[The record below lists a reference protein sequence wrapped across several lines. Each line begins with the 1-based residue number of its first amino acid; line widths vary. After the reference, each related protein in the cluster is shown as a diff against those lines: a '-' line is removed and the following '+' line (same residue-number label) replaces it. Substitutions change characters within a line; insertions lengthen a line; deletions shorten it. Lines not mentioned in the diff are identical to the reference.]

1 MARFFIDRPIFAWV
15 IAIMVMLGGVLA
27 IYQLP
32 LSQYPTIAP
41 PQITLSA
48 TYTGASAKT
57 MEDSVTQVIEQQM
70 TGLNGLTYM
79 SSSSSSAGSASI
91 TLTFAAGTDVNTAQ
105 MLVQTK
111 LEQAKAHRGYCAA
124 ARHRDPQLV
133 QRLPDH
139 PLAGLGQ
146 PPVSRPRTS
155 ATSSPAPSTT
165 RSAGSAASAR

>member
-79 SSSSSSAGSASI
+79 SSAVRRAAPAS
-91 TLTFAAGTDVNTAQ
+91 
-105 MLVQTK
+105 
-111 LEQAKAHRGYCAA
+111 
-124 ARHRDPQLV
+124 P
-133 QRLPDH
+133 
-139 PLAGLGQ
+139 
-146 PPVSRPRTS
+146 
-155 ATSSPAPSTT
+155 
-165 RSAGSAASAR
+165 